1 MMFRRAVVVRTLRDL
16 LLGIVLIPSWVGCQ
30 VGSQAQ
36 NMTGVSAFEQGNY
49 PLALQRFNQAVS
61 NDPHNADAYYNLASV
76 YHRQARQS
84 RRNEDFAQAEALYN
98 QCLDNAPNHVDCH
111 RALAVMLRDQSR
123 VDDASRLLQRWALR
137 EPGLPAA
144 RVELARFAQEQ
155 GQRDIARQ
163 NLLDA
168 IALNPYEPRALA
180 ALGQMYE
187 QEGNPGQALANYQRS
202 LSANS
207 YQPEL
212 AQRVALLRGAT
223 PVPSLTPGYPD
234 TRTVSAPQPAYP
246 YQPPLR

>member
-1 MMFRRAVVVRTLRDL
+1 M
-16 LLGIVLIPSWVGCQ
+16 VGCQ

-36 NMTGVSAFEQGNY
+36 NMTGVNAFEQGNY

-76 YHRQARQS
+76 YHRQARQT

-98 QCLDNAPNHVDCH
+98 QCLDNAANHVDCH

-123 VDDASRLLQRWALR
+123 VDDANRLLQRWALR

-234 TRTVSAPQPAYP
+234 TRTVAAPQPAYP